1 MKGPGKLEHGDAA
14 ARSLVHPVSV
24 HLGVGRAPAGG
35 EPRWTGAVVL
45 TAVAVSCAAI
55 GWRSALGEGVM
66 DLVAVL
72 GMTCAL
78 LLPYRQ
84 QSAPTLA
91 APVAAPAAAERRS
104 EPAPM
109 PAAAMHAAEV
119 ARELDRYREVADILQ
134 RQVRGAIDESE
145 TAALGSIHRLDA
157 LDTDVRA
164 LLDGL
169 ADAEAR
175 ALVTTKTSASD
186 IAAMRQAVR
195 ELRDQLSSRTAQ
207 IGADREI
214 YSRIAQETQGFATA
228 IAAIGEIAAQTRLL
242 ALNATIE
249 AARAGEAG
257 KGFAVVA
264 SEVRSLAGE
273 AARVSS
279 SVAGGLGRLRD
290 IMRQRLSDA
299 LDTSAE
305 DALIETAERQAAA
318 ADAAF
323 GRIADEARGT
333 LTAARAA
340 GNEIAHNTL
349 AAMSA
354 AQVQDIA
361 RQRLEQVNAGI
372 EKVGLHAAW
381 LAEALRDAREVE
393 PVEDALLRPMQDS
406 YVMQAQRTAH
416 AGQDA
421 VADGGG
427 SIELF

>member
-1 MKGPGKLEHGDAA
+1 
-14 ARSLVHPVSV
+14 VI
-24 HLGVGRAPAGG
+24 RALTVQMPRDRTVPAGDQHLVG
-35 EPRWTGAVVL
+35 DRRLVDAFVWTAFVAAL
-45 TAVAVSCAAI
+45 TAFV
-55 GWRSALGEGVM
+55 WRSALGGGALA
-66 DLVAVL
+66 DLVAVV
-72 GMTCAL
+72 GMTFVL
-78 LLPYRQ
+78 LVPYRRKR
-84 QSAPTLA
+84 LA
-91 APVAAPAAAERRS
+91 YAPAPSATPALAVEHP
-104 EPAPM
+104 PAPDVH
-109 PAAAMHAAEV
+109 AHAAEV

-145 TAALGSIHRLDA
+145 TAALGSIQRLDA

-164 LLDGL
+164 LLAGL

-175 ALVTTKTSASD
+175 SLVTTRTSASD
-186 IAAMRQAVR
+186 IAAMRRAVR
-195 ELRDQLSSRTAQ
+195 ELREQLCSRTAQ
-207 IGADREI
+207 IGADRGI
-214 YSRIAQETQGFATA
+214 YTRIAEETQGFAEA
-228 IAAIGEIAAQTRLL
+228 IAAISEIAAQTRLL

-273 AARVSS
+273 AARVSG
-279 SVAGGLGRLRD
+279 SVSGGLDRLRD

-318 ADAAF
+318 ADTAF
-323 GRIADEARGT
+323 GRIADEARET
-333 LTAARAA
+333 LAAARSA
-340 GNEIAHNTL
+340 GNEIASNTL

-354 AQVQDIA
+354 SQVQDIA

-381 LAEALRDAREVE
+381 LAEALRDSREVE
-393 PVEDALLRPMQDS
+393 PVEEALLRPMQES
-406 YVMQAQRTAH
+406 YVMQAQRVAH
-416 AGQDA
+416 TGTGEA
-421 VADGGG
+421 ADGGS